1 MNTENAFAKVRP
13 YLVERPR
20 PLIGAQTVQLIVMR
34 EILDYTV
41 LRTEETRELNTVHTP
56 LSVSKADEPVRRVAF
71 LATKQK
77 AAESRELEHLLRTA
91 TSKADLK
98 YVRRNGSLLLSDKG
112 QKGDEEVDCYLKDN
126 LCMQCPRC
134 GLYGA
139 TSTVAGQ
146 QERANIKHRIE
157 YSTAF
162 SLLPFDD
169 IGTALTFNAIN
180 DRNQTTGQALGQ
192 RFAVQPA
199 TLFPSVITL
208 KSVTQRELILA
219 VKTLLACKSYGA
231 EGRIG
236 GDARNSI
243 WGVIAGWEEV
253 ITSLELALELADHLD
268 ALNAETI
275 KQIIEKKY
283 KPMAGN
289 PKQIIVLDPTEV
301 DALVK
306 ACAETDLDKA
316 FLEAAYQDIASYRA
330 EQLTR

>member
-1 MNTENAFAKVRP
+1 MVADKAFEKILP
-13 YLVERPR
+13 YLVDKPR
-20 PLIGAQTVQLIVMR
+20 PLIGAETVQLIVMR

-56 LSVSKADEPVRRVAF
+56 LSMARLDEPVRRVAF

-91 TSKADLK
+91 TAKVGMKA
-98 YVRRNGSLLLSDKG
+98 
-112 QKGDEEVDCYLKDN
+112 VDCYLKDN

-134 GLYGA
+134 GLYGG

-169 IGTALTFNAIN
+169 IATAITFNAIN
-180 DRNQTTGQALGQ
+180 DQNQTTGQALGQ

-208 KSVTQRELILA
+208 RSVTKHELILT

-231 EGRIG
+231 ESRIG
-236 GDARNSI
+236 GDVRNTI
-243 WGVIAGWEEV
+243 WGVVAGWEEL
-253 ITSLELALELADHLD
+253 ITSLELTLELADESKAMTPEVLR
-268 ALNAETI
+268 ETL
-275 KQIIEKKY
+275 ENKY

-289 PKQIIVLDPTEV
+289 PKEVDILDPTEV
-301 DALVK
+301 EALVA
-306 ACAETDLDKA
+306 ACAQTDLDKA
-316 FLEAAYQDIASYRA
+316 FLEKAYQDIADYRN
-330 EQLTR
+330 EQLAR